1 MAFVKPEDQEN
12 KIKGLSA
19 PSKYRKNSF
28 KRGKDGNV
36 VVRGQFDNHYYS
48 DY

>member
-1 MAFVKPEDQEN
+1 MAFVKPEDQES
-12 KIKGLSA
+12 KIKGLSE
-19 PSKYRKNSF
+19 PSKYRKNYF